1 MADKLVSV
9 IIPVYNTKEYL
20 SRSVGSILAQTYAS
34 WELLLIDDGSTDGSG
49 ELCNALSA
57 KDARIRTLHF
67 ANGGVSVARNRG
79 VRESRGEYL
88 CFIDSDDFVAVD
100 YLERLVEAAE
110 RTRSSLVVTKKII
123 LCSNEAGAAFA
134 GQENAAE
141 GQENASIAGQENAA
155 AEGQENASI
164 TGQENAAAEGEANV
178 ASEGKPHIP
187 VFGKDYSAFAG
198 RSFEVLKGKGT
209 ALRLYL
215 DGKTDYASFV
225 SSCGKLYA
233 RKLLENRAF
242 DAARSYGEDA
252 VFVTQCLIE
261 SERTCIC
268 QYAGYYYWDVREG
281 SLTAEIKERV
291 RTGDIVL
298 RGYDGYGQRTY
309 TTLSL
314 VLKTGDKAV
323 YDAARPTLEKVCGW
337 ILGRNS
343 SFTEKIS
350 KKHRVLLAFY
360 YRCPNL
366 YWRVIGRLIPVIGRW
381 ARDKTI

>member
-49 ELCNALSA
+49 ELCDALSA

-100 YLERLVEAAE
+100 YLERLVEA
-110 RTRSSLVVTKKII
+110 
-123 LCSNEAGAAFA
+123 
-134 GQENAAE
+134 NAAE

-164 TGQENAAAEGEANV
+164 TGQENAADEGEANV
-178 ASEGKPHIP
+178 ASEGKPYIP